1 MLSAA
6 SAPEI
11 TLLFFDPGTLFEWKT
26 SNYCVLILFIAII
39 IANVVGTISY
49 RIKKSRNKE
58 FKDSDISL
66 IDFFSLE
73 RNTNKI
79 FSMKPDMLDKSSNLN
94 AFSGIRVIMMY
105 YVIIGHTFFILTS
118 YYVIKNPLMIP
129 VLQKGWIFAWLL

>member
-1 MLSAA
+1 MVFS
-6 SAPEI
+6 
-11 TLLFFDPGTLFEWKT
+11 FFDPGTKYEWKT
-26 SNYCVLILFIAII
+26 SNYWVLMLFIAII